1 MARLRRKGYIG
12 PVLAIYAVVAI
23 LTKVPAPNIGASVLV
38 WALLIWALFGFAVP
52 RSHDIGN
59 SGWYCLIPFYGF
71 WLIFKDSQ
79 PFTNKWGPDPKG
91 RGNQV

>member
-1 MARLRRKGYIG
+1 MARLRRRAFIV
-12 PVLAIYAVVAI
+12 PVIAISVAQGIVSLAQHPAGAFVVLGLSLWI
-23 LTKVPAPNIGASVLV
+23 F
-38 WALLIWALFGFAVP
+38 FGFAVP

-59 SGWYCLIPFYGF
+59 SGWYCLIPFYGL